1 MNILYVTPY
10 VPSQIRTRPY
20 NLIRA
25 LGRLGHEVTLLTV
38 ADPEDEPALAHLR
51 ALGLPVE
58 AVVVPRWRS
67 WLNCLQA
74 LPTRDPL
81 QAVYS
86 YHPALAHSLRRY
98 LRTDTFDLVHIEHLR
113 AARLVHAVTG
123 VPKVYDSVDCI
134 SLLFEQT
141 AQTGPHWRA
150 RWLARLDLARSRR
163 YEGWLLLQ
171 YDQAVISSARD
182 REALLNLAQ
191 RYWPRSRPAPVTVV
205 TNGVDLDYFRPQPE
219 VVRDRHTVVFTGK
232 MSYHANIAGARYFVQ
247 EVLPL
252 IWSQDPDVRF
262 QIVGKDPPEE
272 VRRLAHDPRIQVTGT
287 VPDLRPYLAQAGVAV
302 CPIQY
307 AVGIQNKILEALALA
322 TPVVCTPAAAAGL
335 AAGATTAVRV
345 AEDGPIFAQAVLQL
359 LRDPGL
365 ADRWGRAGYDYVV
378 AHHSWEAAARR
389 LAEVYT
395 QAVAASRSREQVG

>member
-25 LGRLGHEVTLLTV
+25 LGRLGHEVTVLTV
-38 ADPEDEPALAHLR
+38 ADPEDAPALAHLH
-51 ALGLPVE
+51 ALGFPVE

-67 WLNCLQA
+67 LLNCLRA
-74 LPTRDPL
+74 LPTREPL

-98 LRTDTFDLVHIEHLR
+98 LRTAAFDVVHIEHLR

-150 RWLARLDLARSRR
+150 RLLARLDLARSRR
-163 YEGWLLLQ
+163 YEGWLLSQ
-171 YDQAVISSARD
+171 YDQAVISSERD
-182 REALLNLAQ
+182 RQALLDLAQ
-191 RYWPRSRPAPVTVV
+191 RYWPQARPAPVTVV

-219 VVRDRHTVVFTGK
+219 VARDRRTVVFTGK
-232 MSYHANIAGARYFVQ
+232 MSYHANVAGALYFVQ

-252 IWSQDPDVRF
+252 IWAQDPAVRF
-262 QIVGKDPPEE
+262 QIVGKDPPEAL
-272 VRRLAHDPRIQVTGT
+272 RRLAHDPRLEVTGT

-302 CPIQY
+302 CPVRY
-307 AVGIQNKILEALALA
+307 AAGVQFKILEALALE

-335 AAGATTAVRV
+335 ATAATGAVVV
-345 AEDGPIFAQAVLQL
+345 AAEPSAFAQAVLRL
-359 LRDPGL
+359 LQEPER
-365 ADRWGRAGYDYVV
+365 AARSGRAGYEYVV
-378 AHHSWEAAARR
+378 AYHSWEVAARR
-389 LAEVYT
+389 LAEVYM
-395 QAVAASRSREQVG
+395 QAVAAA

>member
-25 LGRLGHEVTLLTV
+25 LGRLGHEVTVLTV
-38 ADPEDEPALAHLR
+38 ADLEDAPALAHLR
-51 ALGLPVE
+51 ALGFPVE

-67 WLNCLQA
+67 LLNCLRA
-74 LPTRDPL
+74 LPTREPL

-98 LRTDTFDLVHIEHLR
+98 LRTAAFDVVHIEHLR

-123 VPKVYDSVDCI
+123 VPKVYDAVDCI

-150 RWLARLDLARSRR
+150 RLLARLDLARSRR
-163 YEGWLLLQ
+163 YEGWLLSQ
-171 YDQAVISSARD
+171 YDQAVISSERD

-191 RYWPRSRPAPVTVV
+191 RYWPQARPAPVTVV
-205 TNGVDLDYFRPQPE
+205 TNGVDLDYFQPQPE
-219 VVRDRHTVVFTGK
+219 VARDRRTVVFTGK
-232 MSYHANIAGARYFVQ
+232 MSYHANVAGALYFAQ

-252 IWSQDPDVRF
+252 IWAQDPAVRF
-262 QIVGKDPPEE
+262 QIVGKDPPEAL
-272 VRRLAHDPRIQVTGT
+272 RRLAHDPRIEVTGT

-302 CPIQY
+302 CPVRY
-307 AVGIQNKILEALALA
+307 AAGVQFKILEALALE

-335 AAGATTAVRV
+335 ATAATGAVVV
-345 AEDGPIFAQAVLQL
+345 AAEPSAFAQAVLRL
-359 LRDPGL
+359 LQEPERAARL
-365 ADRWGRAGYDYVV
+365 GRAGYEYVV
-378 AHHSWEAAARR
+378 AQHSWETAARR
-389 LAEVYT
+389 LIEVYT
-395 QAVAASRSREQVG
+395 RAVAAA